1 MTAPQRRPWLKPA
14 LHAAGFLAGL
24 LAIAFVVMRLRDY
37 SGQIDLARLS
47 TGTLVSLGALA
58 VVSGLANVFLG
69 LAWWRL
75 LRMVDLHVKP
85 LWAIRAHGVSQLARY
100 VPGNVLQFAGRQ
112 AIGLAAGLP
121 GVPLARSVL
130 WELAVLAVTGG
141 LYALVAAPLL
151 VPAVPSLI
159 ALPAFLA
166 ALWLARWRFGL
177 PLMQALLADVGL
189 LTLNGTVFVGVL
201 ALVQHQPFDW
211 QSAPLI
217 GGAFVLAWLI
227 GLVTPGAP
235 AGGGIREAVL
245 LFLLGH
251 RYAPGD
257 LLLAIVL
264 GRSVNIV
271 GDVGYFLLASLLPKM
286 EPRDAAV

>member
-1 MTAPQRRPWLKPA
+1 M
-14 LHAAGFLAGL
+14 
-24 LAIAFVVMRLRDY
+24 
-37 SGQIDLARLS
+37 
-47 TGTLVSLGALA
+47 
-58 VVSGLANVFLG
+58 
-69 LAWWRL
+69 
-75 LRMVDLHVKP
+75 
-85 LWAIRAHGVSQLARY
+85 
-100 VPGNVLQFAGRQ
+100 
-112 AIGLAAGLP
+112 
-121 GVPLARSVL
+121 
-130 WELAVLAVTGG
+130 
-141 LYALVAAPLL
+141 
-151 VPAVPSLI
+151 
-159 ALPAFLA
+159 
-166 ALWLARWRFGL
+166 
-177 PLMQALLADVGL
+177 
-189 LTLNGTVFVGVL
+189 
-201 ALVQHQPFDW
+201 QHQPFDW